1 MTAASA
7 IAAQRHRRPDGD
19 GAHFGARRRA
29 SATIARLHLAETG
42 EAPLLCPVNEVSS
55 VAW

>member
-1 MTAASA
+1 MVPISVLADYAAA
-7 IAAQRHRRPDGD
+7 
-19 GAHFGARRRA
+19 F
-29 SATIARLHLAETG
+29 ARLHLAETG